1 MVGELQF
8 FANVLFPG
16 GIEGDK
22 FWEEVG
28 SHGSFDHVGI
38 VEWLLAVI
46 ALHAAA
52 GAFHVLAVVDKH
64 LVQFLVF
71 VADLLPVVDDSR
83 PVDDGPV
90 GEQFGHGEEPP
101 VCFPSDIGDGILD
114 EAEEVLKPSL
124 LVSLVD
130 ALLAQSEFLQLP
142 VVLLAHRSFS
152 WEMYL

>member
-38 VEWLLAVI
+38 VEWLFVVV
-46 ALHAAA
+46 ALHPAA
-52 GAFHVLAVVDKH
+52 GAFNIFAVVHQD
-64 LVQFLVF
+64 LVQLLVL
-71 VADLLPVVDDSR
+71 VGNLLPVVDDSS
-83 PVDDGPV
+83 PVDDGSV

-101 VCFPSDIGDGILD
+101 VGFPSDVGDGVLD
-114 EAEEVLKPSL
+114 EPEEVFEASL
-124 LVSLVD
+124 LVSFVD
-130 ALLAQSEFLQLP
+130 ALLSQSELFEFP
-142 VVLLAHRSFS
+142 VVLFS
-152 WEMYL
+152 HGAE